1 MKKIISQMTQN
12 LLMALSTRSQY
23 QEIREKFRQPVTDKG
38 TILKTKPQSTQKDI
52 LSVCCDPLIL
62 AQQLTYIELVRH
74 SFCVNYFV
82 FHLLNIII
90 LINMHF
96 SKASLRA
103 SSVLIKKYQ
112 VLINNKTHYVH
123 D

>member
-1 MKKIISQMTQN
+1 MTQN
-12 LLMALSTRSQY
+12 LLMALSARSQY

-62 AQQLTYIELVRH
+62 AQQLTYIELVRLIGVE
-74 SFCVNYFV
+74 SSV
-82 FHLLNIII
+82 FFLLNIHI
-90 LINMHF
+90 LINMNLAM
-96 SKASLRA
+96 ASLRA

-112 VLINNKTHYVH
+112 VK
-123 D
+123 